1 MSSRK
6 RLNFKEKAK
15 ILEEYSKQADK
26 EKICKEFGIGK
37 TCLYQILKDKDTI
50 LSMNDKKNS
59 ANAKKFA
66 IMKGDDLENQL
77 CLWIK
82 SKNEK
87 GMVLSG
93 DDVKVKAKMLSENL
107 GYEKRINF
115 SNGWLQ
121 RFKRRNDLRCKKLI
135 GEKQNAD
142 LEAAENFVTETL
154 PDLLSKFKPDEVYN
168 VKLA

>member
-1 MSSRK
+1 
-6 RLNFKEKAK
+6 
-15 ILEEYSKQADK
+15 
-26 EKICKEFGIGK
+26 
-37 TCLYQILKDKDTI
+37 
-50 LSMNDKKNS
+50 
-59 ANAKKFA
+59 
-66 IMKGDDLENQL
+66 
-77 CLWIK
+77 
-82 SKNEK
+82 
-87 GMVLSG
+87 MVLSG

-154 PDLLSKFKPDEVYN
+154 PDLLSKFKPDQVFNAYETGLNYRLLPDRGFVLSDSTIHGGK
-168 VKLA
+168 KLKERLTILVCCSMSGEKKRLLVIGKSAKPRRFPREMSTLPTDYDFSNKSWMNLSKN